1 MIRCHGGLLSGGSV
15 VKSFGGFLGLV
26 VRRFDGRVLR
36 SLNDSADSSFF

>member
-26 VRRFDGRVLR
+26 VQRFDDRVLR
-36 SLNDSADSSFF
+36 ILNDLADSSFV

>member
-26 VRRFDGRVLR
+26 VQRFDDRLLR
-36 SLNDSADSSFF
+36 IINNTANSSFV